1 MRVKTATRSIG
12 IAPIHLVCGA
22 ATLLL
27 LFGSAIASA
36 AGYSTPCDVR
46 DTGPAHAKHVAEPT
60 LNITV
65 VDLTDD
71 AAADLKEL
79 NRAPTSADESAAN
92 SAPLLFLAP
101 RVETIVREVFSNE
114 EDAMDED
121 TGRAMPPLA
130 DVQEVELKPLT
141 TDEED
146 DVFEVFP
153 SEVEGYSPLRIYREM
168 YRTDI

>member
-1 MRVKTATRSIG
+1 MRVRTATRSIG

-22 ATLLL
+22 ATLFLL
-27 LFGSAIASA
+27 LGSAIASA

-46 DTGPAHAKHVAEPT
+46 DTGPEHAKHVAEPT

-71 AAADLKEL
+71 AAADMKEL
-79 NRAPTSADESAAN
+79 NRAPTSADDATDK

-101 RVETIVREVFSNE
+101 RVETIVREVFANE

-121 TGRAMPPLA
+121 TGRSMPPLA
-130 DVQEVELKPLT
+130 DVQEVELKPLA
-141 TDEED
+141 TDEDD

-153 SEVEGYSPLRIYREM
+153 SDVEGYSPLRIYREM